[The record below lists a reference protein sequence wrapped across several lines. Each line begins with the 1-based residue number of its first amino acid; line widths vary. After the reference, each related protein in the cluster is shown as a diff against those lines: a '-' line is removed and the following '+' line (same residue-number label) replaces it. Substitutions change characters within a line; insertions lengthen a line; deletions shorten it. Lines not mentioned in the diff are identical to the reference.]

1 MRADWLDRL
10 RGRLAR
16 VLPSA
21 FQEGAMPWVFFVGL
35 LVGIFMLCL
44 AAVEYPTFGDLASLF
59 FALVVFGLLLAI
71 QRGLSFKHAVHLAM
85 GAGLVAQWVA
95 AWTSGGIYSPRL
107 AWMVLLPLTPFF
119 FFGLRSGL
127 LWLLAVVVTLGAL
140 SVATAMSWVDVS
152 MASHSAQLS
161 SSWASFALVA
171 MFMLVIPM
179 AYHRMGERALMEQHQ
194 RRAELERQRAEL
206 ERTQAVRDRFIAS
219 VSHELRTPMN
229 AILGLNAWLLAS
241 VKDAPEAVHV
251 LNHTHQSADHLMTV
265 INDVLDYSQLQSG
278 TLHLHPQV
286 VDLHACVRTAVDMLA
301 PKARGQGLVFECH
314 IHPDVPQWVR
324 TDRHRLTQ
332 VLVNLLGN
340 AIKFTAEGS
349 VTLGLSRCEQRVR
362 FDVTDTGIGI
372 PPEQHD
378 RLFQRFS
385 QADAS
390 ISQRY
395 GGNGL
400 GLAIS
405 RRLVALLGGSLDF
418 SSEEGRGSNF
428 FFALDL
434 PEQMPPQLDKPSDK
448 NPLQTASRDW
458 CFLVVDDHPVNRL
471 LVHRVLVQNW
481 PQARVIE
488 AADGLEAVAA
498 VQAHAIDAVFM
509 DMRMPVMDGID
520 ATQAI
525 RRLPSAA
532 AQTLVLGLTANVNQD
547 DLTRFEA
554 AGLDGLMLK
563 PFDWRELCMR
573 VEGLLLQ
580 RESTHG

>member
-1 MRADWLDRL
+1 MKVDALDRL
-10 RGRLAR
+10 RAGLVR

-21 FQEGAMPWVFFVGL
+21 YRTGAMPWVFFVGL
-35 LVGIFMLCL
+35 LLTLFFLGLSVL
-44 AAVEYPTFGDLASLF
+44 EYRSYGDLASLM
-59 FALVVFGLLLAI
+59 FALPMAVLIFAV
-71 QRGLSFKHAVHLAM
+71 QRGLSFKSALHWGMAAALI
-85 GAGLVAQWVA
+85 AQWFA
-95 AWTSGGIYSPRL
+95 AWNSGGIYSPRL
-107 AWMVLLPLTPFF
+107 AWLVLLPLTPFF

-127 LWLLAVVVTLGAL
+127 AWLATVLL
-140 SVATAMSWVDVS
+140 SVLGLGMATGLGWVDTS
-152 MASHSAQLS
+152 LASDVRHLS
-161 SSWASFALVA
+161 SSWASFALLA
-171 MFMLVIPM
+171 AFTLVIPLS
-179 AYHRMGERALMEQHQ
+179 YHRMNERALMEQRQ
-194 RRAELERQRAEL
+194 RRAELEGQRAEL

-251 LNHTHQSADHLMTV
+251 LNHTRQSADHLMTV

-286 VDLHACVRTAVDMLA
+286 VDLHASVRTAVDMLA
-301 PKARGQGLVFECH
+301 PKARDQGLVFECD
-314 IHPDVPQWVR
+314 IHPDVPQWVG

-349 VTLGLSRCEQRVR
+349 VTLRLSRSGQRVR

-372 PPEQHD
+372 PPEHHD

-405 RRLVALLGGSLDF
+405 RSLVALLGGSLDF

-434 PEQMPPQLDKPSDK
+434 PEQSAPQLDHLSDK
-448 NPLQTASRDW
+448 KPLQTANRAW

-471 LVHRVLVQNW
+471 LVHRVLLQNW
-481 PQARVIE
+481 PQAHIME
-488 AADGLEAVAA
+488 AADGLEALAA
-498 VQAHAIDAVFM
+498 VQAHAVDAVLM
-509 DMRMPVMDGID
+509 DMRMPVMDGIES
-520 ATQAI
+520 TQAI

-532 AQTLVLGLTANVNQD
+532 AQTLILGLTANVNQD

-563 PFDWRELCMR
+563 PFDWRELCLR

-580 RESTHG
+580 REPTHG

>member
-1 MRADWLDRL
+1 MNTDALDRL
-10 RGRLAR
+10 HAGLVR

-21 FQEGAMPWVFFVGL
+21 YRTGAMPWVFFVGL
-35 LVGIFMLCL
+35 LLTVFFL
-44 AAVEYPTFGDLASLF
+44 ALSVLEYRSYGDLASLM
-59 FALVVFGLLLAI
+59 FALSIGVLIFAV
-71 QRGLSFKHAVHLAM
+71 QRGLSFRSALHWGM
-85 GAGLVAQWVA
+85 GAALSAQLFA
-95 AWTSGGIYSPRL
+95 AWNSGGIYSPRL

-127 LWLLAVVVTLGAL
+127 AWLATVLL
-140 SVATAMSWVDVS
+140 SVLGLGMATGLGWIDPSLASDVR
-152 MASHSAQLS
+152 HLS
-161 SSWASFALVA
+161 SSWASFSLLVA
-171 MFMLVIPM
+171 FTLVIPLS
-179 AYHRMGERALMEQHQ
+179 YHRMNERALMEQRQ
-194 RRAELERQRAEL
+194 RRAQLERQRAEL

-229 AILGLNAWLLAS
+229 AILGLNAWLLAN

-251 LNHTHQSADHLMTV
+251 LNHTRQSADHLMTV

-278 TLHLHPQV
+278 TLHLHSQV

-301 PKARGQGLVFECH
+301 PKARDQGLVFQCD
-314 IHPDVPQWVR
+314 IPPDVPRWVW

-372 PPEQHD
+372 PIEQHK

-385 QADAS
+385 QADTS

-405 RRLVALLGGSLDF
+405 RSLVALLGGDLDF
-418 SSEEGRGSNF
+418 SSEDGRGSSF
-428 FFALDL
+428 FFSLDL
-434 PEQMPPQLDKPSDK
+434 PEQSAPQFDDPADKK
-448 NPLQTASRDW
+448 PLQTASRAW

-481 PQARVIE
+481 PQASIIE
-488 AADGLEAVAA
+488 AADGLEALAA
-498 VQAHAIDAVFM
+498 VQAHPVDAVFM
-509 DMRMPVMDGID
+509 DMRMPVMDGIES
-520 ATQAI
+520 TQAI
-525 RRLPSAA
+525 RRLPSSA
-532 AQTLVLGLTANVNQD
+532 AQAVILGLTANVNQD
-547 DLTRFEA
+547 DLTRFES

-563 PFDWRELCMR
+563 PFDWRELCLC
-573 VEGLLLQ
+573 VEGLLLL
-580 RESTHG
+580 RESAHG